1 MATILITGGTGY
13 VGSHC
18 ALALSQAG
26 HHVVVYDNMSN
37 GRRPFAKFGPLV
49 EGDLRDQTA
58 LTAAFK
64 THAVEAVLHCAA
76 LIEVGE
82 SVVNPAAFY
91 SVNVAGSLS
100 LLAAMAQAGV
110 RRIAFSSTCATFGAP
125 TYLPLDEAHP
135 QAPLNPYGWTK
146 LMVERALRDHA
157 AAHGLKATAL
167 RYFNAAGAAFEDGL
181 GERHEPESHA
191 IPLALFALLGR
202 RQGFKIFG
210 DDYDTRD
217 GTCVRDYIHV
227 RDLADAH
234 VRALER
240 LLALSGPEGDFAD
253 FNLGCGEGVTVK
265 ELIAGTE
272 RVTGRRLNA
281 AIAPR
286 RPGDAPALI
295 ANSAKANAVLGWRAQ
310 RSLYEIIESAWRWHS
325 EIEPSI
331 FGA

>member
-1 MATILITGGTGY
+1 MATILITGGAGY

-18 ALALSQAG
+18 ALALHAAG
-26 HHVVVYDNMSN
+26 HRVVVYDNLSN
-37 GRRPFAKFGPLV
+37 GHRAFAKFGPLI
-49 EGDLRDQTA
+49 EADLRDQAA
-58 LTAAFK
+58 LSQALSD
-64 THAVEAVLHCAA
+64 HQVDVVLHCAA

-91 SVNVAGSLS
+91 QVNVAGSLA

-110 RRIAFSSTCATFGAP
+110 SRIAFSSTCATFGAP
-125 TYLPLDEAHP
+125 AYLPLDETHP

-146 LMVERALRDHA
+146 LMVERMLRDHA
-157 AAHGLKATAL
+157 GAHGLKATAL
-167 RYFNAAGAAFEDGL
+167 RYFNAAGAAVKDGL
-181 GERHEPESHA
+181 GERHQPETHA
-191 IPLALFALLGR
+191 IPLALFALMGR

-234 VRALER
+234 VRAIER
-240 LLALSGPEGDFAD
+240 MLADTSAAGRFED
-253 FNLGCGEGVTVK
+253 FNLGAGEGVTVK
-265 ELIAGTE
+265 ELVAAIE
-272 RVTGRRLNA
+272 RVTGRSLNA

-295 ANSAKANAVLGWRAQ
+295 ANAAKAADLLGWRAQ
-310 RSLYEIIESAWRWHS
+310 RDLDAIIASAWRWHT
-325 EIEPSI
+325 EIEPHQ
-331 FGA
+331 FG